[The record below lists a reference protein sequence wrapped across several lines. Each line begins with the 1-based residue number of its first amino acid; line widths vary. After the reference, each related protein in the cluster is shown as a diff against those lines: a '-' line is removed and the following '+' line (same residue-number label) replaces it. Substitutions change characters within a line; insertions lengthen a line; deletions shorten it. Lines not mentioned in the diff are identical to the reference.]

1 MARQPEAQTLTTA
14 WRALA
19 GHSGSGE
26 WCTIT
31 VFADSGLKVL
41 AARHFPGD
49 NEAILIGFDGP
60 SPATGEIPR
69 GNGYFVRSV
78 EGGSLTDSKTWF
90 ALVRRSAGGL
100 DLFTVLAA
108 DVVRNL
114 VTASGTGENDLA
126 AVFMRRIHAWQS
138 FMQDTSQAPV

>member
-26 WCTIT
+26 WCTIP
-31 VFADSGLKVL
+31 VVADSSLRVL
-41 AARHFPGD
+41 AARQFPGN
-49 NEAILIGFDGP
+49 NEAILVGFDGSPPTP
-60 SPATGEIPR
+60 SGMPQGS
-69 GNGYFVRSV
+69 GYVVRSV
-78 EGGSLTDSKTWF
+78 EGSALTGGKTWL
-90 ALVRRSAGGL
+90 ALVRRPAGGL

-114 VTASGTGENDLA
+114 VTASGAGEGDLA
-126 AVFMRRIHAWQS
+126 AVFLRRIHAWQN